1 MKRALIVILGAL
13 ATSSA
18 ANAAG
23 HAYNENFSVL
33 TPAQPSDEEAKAFAE
48 KVLRQA
54 DHYRKLLAAEWLGE
68 ELPAGA
74 GRTIIN
80 VSFTDKDTALTWPI
94 DNHRRKCHMLY
105 LSTSP
110 ERAVGSALKHE
121 MIHVIMATQFGQ
133 GKRLPI
139 WIEEGIASRYDDQT
153 RIARRRA
160 IINWYARTGQW
171 PDLADV
177 LGRQKISRRDASAY
191 SVAASVT
198 DYLLSRGDRQTVVKF
213 GQEVTSTDIQTALRK
228 HYKIR
233 SVGDL
238 QIAWKNWVRR
248 HAQLAVK

>member
-1 MKRALIVILGAL
+1 MKRAIIVILGAL
-13 ATSSA
+13 TMSSTA
-18 ANAAG
+18 VAAG

-33 TPAQPSDEEAKAFAE
+33 TPAQPSDQEAKAFAE

-54 DHYRKLLAAEWLGE
+54 EHYRKSLATEWLGE

-94 DNHRRKCHMLY
+94 DSHRRKCHMLY

-110 ERAVGSALKHE
+110 ERALGSALKHE
-121 MIHVIMATQFGQ
+121 MVHVIMATRFGQ
-133 GKRLPI
+133 GKGLPI
-139 WIEEGIASRYDDQT
+139 WIEEGIASRYDDQ
-153 RIARRRA
+153 ARVAKRRA
-160 IINWYARTGQW
+160 IVNWYARTGRW

-198 DYLLSRGDRQTVVKF
+198 DFLLSRGDRQTVVNF
-213 GQEVTSTDIQTALRK
+213 GLEVTSTDIQTALRK

-233 SVGDL
+233 SVGDF
-238 QIAWKNWVRR
+238 QTVWQNWVRR